1 MFIRNIWMS
10 LVLSFFLLFMHAGV
24 NASNNNEALLSNYS
38 DIAFASYEDSL
49 KQAVKLQRQVRKLVN
64 KPSAEQLEKTKQ
76 AWLLAR
82 IPYSQSEVFRF
93 GNPIV
98 DDWEGKVNA
107 WPLDEGLIDYIVEQP
122 ESAGNWFATANVI
135 ANQQIDHAE
144 YSVNAQKINH
154 TLLEMLHSIGDI
166 ETNVATG
173 YHAIEFLLWG
183 QDVNGTNKGSGD
195 RQYTDFDRKKCSNE
209 YCFRRGKYLQMSV
222 DLLVKDLTF
231 MVKQWQKP
239 TVNNETYVFVQGKE
253 QTVFN
258 VGLARQ
264 ELLEKTD
271 NLGVSAMLIGMGSLA
286 YGELAGERTKLGLLI
301 HDPEEEQDCFS
312 DNTHWSHYY
321 NLKGIDNIYHGR
333 YARMSDEVI
342 NGASIQ
348 HMVKKLNPDLD
359 VRVVAALEI
368 AKAKAQMI
376 VDSAEKD
383 QIAYDQLL
391 AKTNVEG
398 HHKLNQFI
406 DSLLIL
412 TELLSEVASEL
423 KLENVVFEGSD
434 SLTNSSVKTYFQ

>member
-1 MFIRNIWMS
+1 MLMRHIRIS
-10 LVLSFFLLFMHAGV
+10 LALCLLPLTT
-24 NASNNNEALLSNYS
+24 NAIANNDHKELLNHYA
-38 DIAFASYEDSL
+38 DIAVAVYEDSL
-49 KQAVKLQRQVRKLVN
+49 NQAIKLQREVRKLVN
-64 KPSAEQLEKTKQ
+64 KPSAQQLEQTKQ
-76 AWLLAR
+76 AWLTAR
-82 IPYSQSEVFRF
+82 APYSQSEVFRF

-122 ESAGNWFATANVI
+122 ESAGNWFATANVV
-135 ANQQIDHAE
+135 ANQQIDHAD
-144 YSVNAQKINH
+144 YSVNARKINH
-154 TLLEMLHSIGDI
+154 VLLETLHSIGDI

-183 QDVNGTNKGSGD
+183 QDANGTSKGSGN
-195 RQYTDFDRKKCSNE
+195 RQYTDFDRKNCSNE
-209 YCFRRGKYLQMSV
+209 HCFRRGKYLQMAV

-231 MVKQWQKP
+231 IVKQWQKP

-264 ELLEKTD
+264 ALLEKTD
-271 NLGVSAMLIGMGSLA
+271 SLGVSAMLIGMGSLA

-321 NLKGIDNIYHGR
+321 NLKGIDNIYRGYYER
-333 YARMSDEVI
+333 VNGEVI
-342 NGASIQ
+342 NGVSIQ
-348 HMVKKLNPDLD
+348 QQIKTFNPDLD
-359 VRVVAALEI
+359 GRVLEALDT
-368 AKAKAQMI
+368 AKAKAQVI

-391 AKTNVEG
+391 AKSNIEG
-398 HHKLNQFI
+398 HRKLNDFI
-406 DSLLIL
+406 NALLNL
-412 TELLSEVASEL
+412 TELFSEVASEL
-423 KLENVVFEGSD
+423 KLENVVFEGSE
-434 SLTNSSVKTYFQ
+434 SLTNSNKTPYFQ